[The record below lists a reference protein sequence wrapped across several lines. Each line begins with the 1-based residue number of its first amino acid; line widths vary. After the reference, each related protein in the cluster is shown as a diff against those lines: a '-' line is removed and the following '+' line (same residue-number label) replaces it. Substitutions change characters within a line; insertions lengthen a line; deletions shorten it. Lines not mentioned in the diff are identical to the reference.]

1 MTKRIKRRRRGSWIT
16 AITVTFLVA
25 SALGKI
31 FQIHTISQN
40 LQKVGVGKFMIL
52 IGVVELALALLYIAP
67 RTLKLS
73 FILLSCFFSGA
84 IATEISHGGNFIVPA
99 MFLAL
104 VWIASFLREPALLSF
119 DETMS
124 KKDQNPWNIHWTLE

>member
-1 MTKRIKRRRRGSWIT
+1 MTRRVKRKRSNWIT
-16 AITVTFLVA
+16 AITVIILA
-25 SALGKI
+25 ISAFVKI
-31 FQIHTISQN
+31 FQVRPISDD

-52 IGVVELALALLYIAP
+52 IGVVELSLAILYIA
-67 RTLKLS
+67 RRSLKLS

-84 IATEISHGGNFIVPA
+84 IATEISHGGNFVVPA

-104 VWIASFLREPALLSF
+104 VWVATFLREPALLSA
-119 DETMS
+119 DDTLS

>member
-1 MTKRIKRRRRGSWIT
+1 MTRRVKRKRSNWIT
-16 AITVTFLVA
+16 AITVMILA
-25 SALGKI
+25 ISAFVKI
-31 FQIHTISQN
+31 FHVRPISDD

-52 IGVVELALALLYIAP
+52 IGVVELSLAILYIA
-67 RTLKLS
+67 RRSLKLS

-84 IATEISHGGNFIVPA
+84 IATEISHGGNFVVPA

-104 VWIASFLREPALLSF
+104 VWVATFLREPSLLSA
-119 DETMS
+119 DDTLS

>member
-1 MTKRIKRRRRGSWIT
+1 MTKRAKRKRGNWIT
-16 AITVTFLVA
+16 AITVAILVT

-31 FQIHTISQN
+31 FHVHTVSEN
-40 LQKVGVGKFMIL
+40 LQKVGVGKYMIIL
-52 IGVVELALALLYIAP
+52 GVVELILALLYIAP

-84 IATEISHGGNFIVPA
+84 IATEISHGGNFIVPM

-104 VWIASFLREPALLSF
+104 VWVASFLREPSLLF
-119 DETMS
+119 EDKFKQDE
-124 KKDQNPWNIHWTLE
+124 NPWNIHWTLE

>member
-1 MTKRIKRRRRGSWIT
+1 MTRRVKRKRSNWIT
-16 AITVTFLVA
+16 AITVIILA
-25 SALGKI
+25 ISAFVKI
-31 FQIHTISQN
+31 FQVRPISDD

-52 IGVVELALALLYIAP
+52 IGVVELSLAILYIA
-67 RTLKLS
+67 RRSLKLS

-84 IATEISHGGNFIVPA
+84 IATEISHGGNFVVPA

-104 VWIASFLREPALLSF
+104 VWVATFLREPSLLSA
-119 DETMS
+119 DDTLR